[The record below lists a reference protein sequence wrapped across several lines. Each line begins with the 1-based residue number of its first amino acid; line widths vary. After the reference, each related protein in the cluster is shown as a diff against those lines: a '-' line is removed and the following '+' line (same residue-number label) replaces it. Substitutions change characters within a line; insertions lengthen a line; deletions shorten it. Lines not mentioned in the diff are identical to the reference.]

1 VTGIKQ
7 GREKERDRERYMLNG
22 VDEVL
27 SALKQKLFRKVK
39 VGGKEA
45 TRKQVVP
52 FQEKVFLLQ
61 KPT

>member
-1 VTGIKQ
+1 
-7 GREKERDRERYMLNG
+7 MLNG